1 MKEQTTHKRRKFMSY
16 TSAIGISLIAGA
28 GFGFLLKK
36 RGREKIRMLTAAGE
50 LVEVEARHLR
60 KGKKVRQKLSNA
72 ELKKWMDKK

>member
-1 MKEQTTHKRRKFMSY
+1 MSY

-50 LVEVEARHLR
+50 LVEVKPGICAKAKR
-60 KGKKVRQKLSNA
+60 
-72 ELKKWMDKK
+72 